1 MMTEKEYVMCCEI
14 VKNNRE
20 WNLCAYHSHDYN
32 SMVIEWHIDYEKSS
46 TDEINE
52 FERFINLIG
61 AYRDST
67 RYLCTHLTTKDG
79 EDDCACIEFHIPDF

>member
-20 WNLCAYHSHDYN
+20 WNLCAYHSNDYN
-32 SMVIEWHIDYEKSS
+32 AMIIEWHVDYNKSS

-61 AYRDST
+61 EYRDST
-67 RYLCTHLTTKDG
+67 RYLCTLIDDDDG
-79 EDDCACIEFHIPDF
+79 EMDCGCIEFHIPDF